1 MANMPDHIKPS
12 NIGGNPEGQNRGM
25 EAVMK
30 THFLAYFTVL
40 LLVLASCKEGAVEI
54 ENTDPVPVPYE
65 VFGAVQSV
73 NPDFAGTCRLNPHNL
88 DVRQNI
94 TGLSDVELIIN
105 TLDSFET
112 YIRCQEKTDEPDI
125 DSTVVLAGLT
135 TGQPHCIYVK
145 EIDVYLLKG
154 VLVYEV
160 IIGDMACQMP
170 DRAQYIVGIPKNYSV
185 YPVEFT
191 IVKEE

>member
-1 MANMPDHIKPS
+1 MRTN
-12 NIGGNPEGQNRGM
+12 
-25 EAVMK
+25 
-30 THFLAYFTVL
+30 FLAFFTVL
-40 LLVLASCKEGAVEI
+40 LLVLVSCKEGTFEI
-54 ENTDPVPVPYE
+54 DTNVQVPVPFE
-65 VFGAVQSV
+65 VLGAVQSV

-88 DVRQNI
+88 DVRHNI
-94 TGLSDVELIIN
+94 AGLSDVELIIN

-125 DSTVVLAGLT
+125 ASTVVLAGLT

-160 IIGDMACQMP
+160 TIGDMTCQVP